1 MADRNNQD
9 PNGYMAET
17 MPANNPKPEVTD
29 ADREAAAEY
38 MCAVVKSMPNLA
50 QKMKENPSALAR
62 AMRDHRIAAERATRE
77 RVLEEAARKAEH
89 SCYDYANTI
98 EPSINDDGSKAFGFG
113 FDYACE
119 VIAAAIR
126 AMKEEPKP

>member
-1 MADRNNQD
+1 MT
-9 PNGYMAET
+9 PP
-17 MPANNPKPEVTD
+17 MPANNPKQPEVTQGYTP
-29 ADREAAAEY
+29 AEIEFLQKLMDRYSEGGGIIDLAEDHRAF
-38 MCAVVKSMPNLA
+38 MGVV
-50 QKMKENPSALAR
+50 R
-62 AMRDHRIAAERATRE
+62 AYRIAAERATRE

-126 AMKEEPKP
+126 ALQEPKV

>member
-1 MADRNNQD
+1 M
-9 PNGYMAET
+9 
-17 MPANNPKPEVTD
+17 MPANKPKQPEVTQED
-29 ADREAAAEY
+29 LAA
-38 MCAVVKSMPNLA
+38 V
-50 QKMKENPSALAR
+50 AR
-62 AMRDHRIAAERATRE
+62 LPFTFTTDQMQLDLIKAFSEHRIATRE

-119 VIAAAIR
+119 DIAAAIR
-126 AMKEEPKP
+126 ALQEPKV

>member
-1 MADRNNQD
+1 M
-9 PNGYMAET
+9 T
-17 MPANNPKPEVTD
+17 ANSPKQPEVTQGLEVELLNLLGD
-29 ADREAAAEY
+29 VFDEARMAHVKLAVGYLLPIFERE
-38 MCAVVKSMPNLA
+38 
-50 QKMKENPSALAR
+50 
-62 AMRDHRIAAERATRE
+62 RIAAERATRE

-98 EPSINDDGSKAFGFG
+98 DPSINDDGSKAFGFG

-126 AMKEEPKP
+126 TMKEEPK

>member
-1 MADRNNQD
+1 MT
-9 PNGYMAET
+9 PPMT
-17 MPANNPKPEVTD
+17 ANNPKQPEVTEE
-29 ADREAAAEY
+29 DREAVAAFH
-38 MCAVVKSMPNLA
+38 KQSF
-50 QKMKENPSALAR
+50 KALLETTDAEIDAGINRAHTLLCQAFAR
-62 AMRDHRIAAERATRE
+62 HRIAAERATRE

-126 AMKEEPKP
+126 ALQEPKV

>member
-1 MADRNNQD
+1 MTD
-9 PNGYMAET
+9 
-17 MPANNPKPEVTD
+17 NNPKQPEVTQ
-29 ADREAAAEY
+29 ADLAA
-38 MCAVVKSMPNLA
+38 V
-50 QKMKENPSALAR
+50 AR
-62 AMRDHRIAAERATRE
+62 LPFTFTTDQMQLDLIKAFSEHRIAAERATRE

-89 SCYDYANTI
+89 SCYDYGNTI
-98 EPSINDDGSKAFGFG
+98 EPSINDNGSKAFGFG

>member
-1 MADRNNQD
+1 MT
-9 PNGYMAET
+9 PMT
-17 MPANNPKPEVTD
+17 ANNPKQPSQTQSLEAELLNLLGDVFD
-29 ADREAAAEY
+29 EARMAHVSLAVKYLLQMFERE
-38 MCAVVKSMPNLA
+38 
-50 QKMKENPSALAR
+50 
-62 AMRDHRIAAERATRE
+62 RIAAERATRE

-126 AMKEEPKP
+126 ALQEPKV